1 VVSVFLIAFAAG
13 ASGVATYGQ
22 KGAHGGAVGEWLNEM
37 VLPMVGSGAAVFV
50 YIVLIAICLLFFQ
63 TPACYIAA
71 FILTI
76 IAIWFDGLD
85 GFVARLLNESS
96 KFGAVLDILGDRVVE
111 NIYWIVFAVLGW
123 IPVWVP
129 LIVVTRGIL
138 TDGVR
143 SIALEQGFTAFGSTT
158 MMKTKLG
165 HFLVAS
171 NFSRGSYA
179 VTKALAFALMILCNF
194 PFASMNLFLQGSD
207 PALTEQAVSAWTSF
221 HNVCTVICPFAHF
234 CVYAA
239 VAFCVLRGL
248 PVLIESK
255 RFFVEQPKND

>member
-1 VVSVFLIAFAAG
+1 MANIITILRIIIAF
-13 ASGVATYGQ
+13 
-22 KGAHGGAVGEWLNEM
+22 
-37 VLPMVGSGAAVFV
+37 
-50 YIVLIAICLLFFQ
+50 IAISLLFYQ
-63 TPACYIAA
+63 TPGSYITA

-85 GFVARLLNESS
+85 GFVARLLKESS
-96 KFGAVLDILGDRVVE
+96 KFGAVLDILGDRIVE

-129 LIVVTRGIL
+129 LIVVTRGIV
-138 TDGVR
+138 TDGFR
-143 SIALEQGFTAFGSTT
+143 SIALEKGFTAFGSST
-158 MMKTKLG
+158 MMQTKLG

-194 PFASMNLFLQGSD
+194 PFASVNLFLLDKD
-207 PALTEQAVSAWTSF
+207 PAMTLAVSNAWTIF
-221 HNVCTVICPFAHF
+221 HNICIAICPFAHF

-239 VAFCVLRGL
+239 VVFCVLRGL
-248 PVLIESK
+248 PVVIESR
-255 RFFVEQPKND
+255 RFFVEDDSNK

>member
-1 VVSVFLIAFAAG
+1 MANLITIIRMILAF
-13 ASGVATYGQ
+13 
-22 KGAHGGAVGEWLNEM
+22 
-37 VLPMVGSGAAVFV
+37 
-50 YIVLIAICLLFFQ
+50 IAICLLFYQ
-63 TPACYIAA
+63 TPASYIAA

-123 IPVWVP
+123 IPVWIP

-143 SIALEQGFTAFGSTT
+143 SIALEHGFTAFGKTT
-158 MMKTKLG
+158 MMQTKLG

-171 NFSRGSYA
+171 NFSRGTYA
-179 VTKALAFALMILCNF
+179 VTKAFAFAFLILCNF
-194 PFASMNLFLQGSD
+194 PFATMTLFLQGED
-207 PALTEQAVSAWTSF
+207 PVLSQQAIAAWSNF
-221 HNVCTVICPFAHF
+221 HNFCIWLCPFAHF

-239 VAFCVLRGL
+239 VFFCVVRGL
-248 PVLIESK
+248 PVLIESR
-255 RFFVEQPKND
+255 RFFVEDKENKKEQLQETENK

>member
-1 VVSVFLIAFAAG
+1 MANMITILRMIIAF
-13 ASGVATYGQ
+13 
-22 KGAHGGAVGEWLNEM
+22 
-37 VLPMVGSGAAVFV
+37 
-50 YIVLIAICLLFFQ
+50 IAISLLFYQ
-63 TPACYIAA
+63 TPASYITA
-71 FILTI
+71 FVLTL

-123 IPVWVP
+123 IPVWIP

-143 SIALEQGFTAFGSTT
+143 SIALEQGYTAFGKST
-158 MMKTKLG
+158 MMQSKIG

-171 NFSRGSYA
+171 NFSRGAYA
-179 VTKALAFALMILCNF
+179 VTKALAFALMILCYF
-194 PFASMNLFLQGSD
+194 PFANLKLFLVGSD
-207 PALTEQAVSAWTSF
+207 PSMSASAMHAWEVF
-221 HNVCTVICPFAHF
+221 HNICIAICPFAHF

-239 VAFCVLRGL
+239 VIFCVLRGL
-248 PVLIESK
+248 PVIIESK
-255 RFFVEQPKND
+255 RFFVEDKK

>member
-1 VVSVFLIAFAAG
+1 MANLITIARMIIAF
-13 ASGVATYGQ
+13 
-22 KGAHGGAVGEWLNEM
+22 
-37 VLPMVGSGAAVFV
+37 
-50 YIVLIAICLLFFQ
+50 IAICLLFYQ

-71 FILTI
+71 FILTL

-85 GFVARLLNESS
+85 GFVARMLHESS

-123 IPVWVP
+123 IPVWIP

-143 SIALEQGFTAFGSTT
+143 SIALEQGYTAFGKTT
-158 MMKTKLG
+158 MMQTKLG

-179 VTKALAFALMILCNF
+179 VTKALAFALLILCNF
-194 PFASMNLFLQGSD
+194 PFASMNFFLEGSD
-207 PALTEQAVSAWTSF
+207 PNLSAQAISAWTHF
-221 HNVCTVICPFAHF
+221 HNICIAIGPFAHF
-234 CVYAA
+234 CAYAA
-239 VAFCVLRGL
+239 VIFCVLRGL

-255 RFFVEQPKND
+255 RFFVEDTNK

>member
-1 VVSVFLIAFAAG
+1 MANLITIIRIIIAF
-13 ASGVATYGQ
+13 
-22 KGAHGGAVGEWLNEM
+22 
-37 VLPMVGSGAAVFV
+37 
-50 YIVLIAICLLFFQ
+50 IAISLLFYQ
-63 TPACYIAA
+63 TPASYIIA
-71 FILTI
+71 FILTV

-96 KFGAVLDILGDRVVE
+96 KFGAVLDILGDRIVE

-123 IPVWVP
+123 IPVWIP

-143 SIALEQGFTAFGSTT
+143 SIALEQGYTAFGKTT
-158 MMKTKLG
+158 MMQTKLG

-194 PFASMNLFLQGSD
+194 PFAAMNLFLQGED
-207 PALTEQAVSAWTSF
+207 PLLSEQAISAWGNF
-221 HNVCTVICPFAHF
+221 HNICIGICPFAHF

-239 VAFCVLRGL
+239 VVFCVLRGL

-255 RFFVEQPKND
+255 RFFVEDKTEKKEQEKQENN

>member
-1 VVSVFLIAFAAG
+1 MANFI
-13 ASGVATYGQ
+13 T
-22 KGAHGGAVGEWLNEM
+22 
-37 VLPMVGSGAAVFV
+37 
-50 YIVLIAICLLFFQ
+50 IVRIILGFIAICLLFYQ
-63 TPACYIAA
+63 TPASYIAA
-71 FILTI
+71 FVLTLI
-76 IAIWFDGLD
+76 TIWFDGLD
-85 GFVARLLNESS
+85 GFVARLLNETS
-96 KFGAVLDILGDRVVE
+96 KFGAVLDILGDRIVE

-129 LIVVTRGIL
+129 LIVVTRGLL

-143 SIALEQGFTAFGSTT
+143 SVALEQGYTAFGSNT

-194 PFASMNLFLQGSD
+194 PFASMNLFLQGVD
-207 PALTEQAVSAWTSF
+207 PELSANAVSAWTTF
-221 HNVCTVICPFAHF
+221 HNICIAICPFAHF

-239 VAFCVLRGL
+239 VVFCVLRGL

-255 RFFVEQPKND
+255 RFFVEDKNKDGNKEEA

>member
-1 VVSVFLIAFAAG
+1 MANLITVLRVIIAFIA
-13 ASGVATYGQ
+13 VA
-22 KGAHGGAVGEWLNEM
+22 
-37 VLPMVGSGAAVFV
+37 
-50 YIVLIAICLLFFQ
+50 LLFFQ
-63 TPACYIAA
+63 TPASYITA

-85 GFVARLLNESS
+85 GFVARLFNESS
-96 KFGAVLDILGDRVVE
+96 KFGAVLDILGDRIVE

-129 LIVVTRGIL
+129 LIVVTRGLL

-143 SIALEQGFTAFGSTT
+143 SVALEQGYTAFGSTT
-158 MMKTKLG
+158 MMQTKLG

-179 VTKALAFALMILCNF
+179 VTKAFAFAFMILCNF
-194 PFASMNLFLQGSD
+194 PFASLNLFLQGED
-207 PALTEQAVSAWTSF
+207 EALSQQAISAWTNF
-221 HNVCTVICPFAHF
+221 HNICNGICPFAHF

-239 VAFCVLRGL
+239 VVFCVLRGL

-255 RFFVEQPKND
+255 RFFVEDKK

>member
-1 VVSVFLIAFAAG
+1 MANLITIIRIIIAF
-13 ASGVATYGQ
+13 
-22 KGAHGGAVGEWLNEM
+22 
-37 VLPMVGSGAAVFV
+37 
-50 YIVLIAICLLFFQ
+50 IAICLLFFQ
-63 TPACYIAA
+63 TPASYITS

-85 GFVARLLNESS
+85 GFVARLLKESS
-96 KFGAVLDILGDRVVE
+96 KFGAVLDILGDRIVE

-143 SIALEQGFTAFGSTT
+143 SIALEQGYTAFGSTT
-158 MMKTKLG
+158 MMQTKIG

-179 VTKALAFALMILCNF
+179 VTKAFAFAFMILCNF
-194 PFASMNLFLQGSD
+194 PFASMNLFLQGCD
-207 PALTEQAVSAWTSF
+207 AELTNSAISAWTTF
-221 HNVCTVICPFAHF
+221 HNICVAICPFAHF

-239 VAFCVLRGL
+239 VFFCVVRGL
-248 PVLIESK
+248 PVLIESR
-255 RFFVEQPKND
+255 RFFVEDKK